1 MRYNVCTIALGH
13 RQTAKTKQIMRI
25 KTGQGTIPLITLIGI
40 WSISALNALPGLAV
54 SPILGKLSAI
64 FPGSTELDIQML
76 SSLPSLLIIPFI
88 ILSGKLTEKINNIL
102 LLQVGLVIF
111 SLSGILY
118 LLSTK
123 MWQLVAVSALLG
135 IGSGLIVPLSTGL
148 ISRFFTGAY
157 RTKQFGLSSAITNVT
172 LVLATILTGYLAEV
186 NWHLPFVVYLFP
198 LVSIVLSFYLKKNIA
213 PYPSHASVHTSKT
226 VQNPATAAGNSFGK
240 FGIQIRHLMQI
251 MGFYGLS
258 TYLVIIIS
266 FNLPFLMKEYHFTS
280 GNSGIM
286 ISLFFLAI
294 MAPGFILNQIVGLF
308 GKKTKF
314 ACMISIAIGM
324 ALILVSR
331 TEWLIGL
338 GCVFTGLG
346 YGVIQPIAY
355 DKTTRTAIPE
365 KVTLALAFVM
375 AMNYLAIL
383 LCPFIINLFKD
394 LFHIET
400 QQFAFIFNLVIA
412 LIAAVWAYMKQDSFL
427 FDDRIK

>member
-1 MRYNVCTIALGH
+1 
-13 RQTAKTKQIMRI
+13 MRI

-64 FPGSTELDIQML
+64 FPHSTELDIQML

-88 ILSGKLTEKINNIL
+88 ILSGKLTEKVNNIW
-102 LLQVGLVIF
+102 LLQIGLSIF
-111 SLSGILY
+111 AVSGVLY

-123 MWQLVAVSALLG
+123 MWQLIAVSALLG
-135 IGSGLIVPLSTGL
+135 VGSGLIVPLSTGL
-148 ISRFFTGAY
+148 ISRFFVGAY

-186 NWHLPFVVYLFP
+186 NWHLPFLVYLFP
-198 LVSIVLSFYLKKNIA
+198 LISIILSFYLKKNID
-213 PYPSHASVHTSKT
+213 PLPVHAT
-226 VQNPATAAGNSFGK
+226 VSEKNKIVTADPAFGK
-240 FGIQIRHLMQI
+240 LGIQVKHLMQI
-251 MGFYGLS
+251 MGFYGLA
-258 TYLVIIIS
+258 TYLVIIVS

-294 MAPGFILNQIVGLF
+294 MAPGFILNQIVDLL

-314 ACMISIAIGM
+314 YCLLSIALGM
-324 ALILVSR
+324 LLILISR

-338 GCVFTGLG
+338 GCIFTGFA

-355 DKTTRTAIPE
+355 DKTTRTAIPS

-383 LCPFIINLFKD
+383 LCPFIINVFKD
-394 LFHIET
+394 ILHIET
-400 QQFAFIFNLVIA
+400 QQFAFIFNMIIA
-412 LIAAVWAYMKQDSFL
+412 LAAAVWAYIKQDSFL
-427 FDDRIK
+427 FNDKI

>member
-1 MRYNVCTIALGH
+1 
-13 RQTAKTKQIMRI
+13 MRI
-25 KTGQGTIPLITLIGI
+25 QTGQGTIPLITLIGI

-64 FPGSTELDIQML
+64 FPHSTELDIQML

-102 LLQVGLVIF
+102 LLQLSLVVF

-123 MWQLVAVSALLG
+123 MWQLIAVSALLG

-148 ISRFFTGAY
+148 ISRFFTGVY

-186 NWHLPFVVYLFP
+186 NWHLPFIVYLFP
-198 LVSIVLSFYLKKNIA
+198 LISIVLSFYLKKNIS
-213 PYPSHASVHTSKT
+213 PYPDTSMHAT
-226 VQNPATAAGNSFGK
+226 VKPVASQAEMKPAYGTTDNSFGK

-251 MGFYGLS
+251 MAFYGLA

-294 MAPGFILNQIVGLF
+294 MAPGFILNQIVSYF

-314 ACMISIAIGM
+314 ACMLSIAIGM

-338 GCVFTGLG
+338 GCIFTGFG
-346 YGVIQPIAY
+346 YGVIQPVAY
-355 DKTTRTAIPE
+355 DKTTRTAIPS

-383 LCPFIINLFKD
+383 LCPFIINVFKD

-400 QQFAFIFNLVIA
+400 QQFAFIFNMVIA
-412 LIAAVWAYMKQDSFL
+412 LIAAAWAYIKQDSFL
-427 FDDRIK
+427 FNDNFKSV